1 MNASVKSV
9 LLDSISIILGVF
21 VTFWIQD
28 LIDQSHDREEVR
40 SALWLVRTELTNNLE
55 DINILNEY
63 LNQENASAKY
73 FLRHRNDIDSCPADS
88 IAYHSGM
95 ILAAVNA
102 TVSNDALEFLQSSS
116 LFPKIGNSLL
126 SMKIIRAYDSS
137 QLTVDI
143 ANKHIEDRNERFE
156 DFINENNVNQIASQG
171 AINIPAFIKTDYGLY
186 SMMWITNQVVTDQ
199 TGDISDIKE
208 ALTAIDDY
216 LRRH

>member
-116 LFPKIGNSLL
+116 LFQKIGNSLL